1 MDEPVALGGD
11 DPGSVAAS
19 VLELT
24 YGECIAL
31 LQVGEVGR
39 IAVFADP
46 FPVVLPVNYRLV
58 QPADAPSSEPGHAW
72 IAIRTRP
79 GNVIDR
85 APRFVA
91 FEIDGIDALH
101 RVGWSVLVSGTL
113 ERLDPDAAG
122 VRERFDPEPWID
134 DERHAWLAVH
144 PVHVTGRRIPVS
156 PGEWA
161 FNSDSYL

>member
-1 MDEPVALGGD
+1 MDETIGVGRNESPAVGESA
-11 DPGSVAAS
+11 
-19 VLELT
+19 LELT
-24 YGECIAL
+24 YAECMAL
-31 LQVGEVGR
+31 LRTTEVGR
-39 IAVFADP
+39 IAVVADP
-46 FPVVLPVNYRLV
+46 FPVVLPVNYRVVEL
-58 QPADAPSSEPGHAW
+58 ADSPRSEPGHAW

-85 APRFVA
+85 APRYVA

-144 PVHVTGRRIPVS
+144 PVHVTGRRLPGS

-161 FNSDSYL
+161 FNSDAYL